1 MWRKRT
7 QVLIFTRETGDLRVF
22 LVVGKLYAM
31 KMLIKSEIEKRN
43 QKIHTL
49 AERQILENAKCP
61 FIVQLH
67 FAFQT
72 EKKLYLVMDF
82 MRGGVVLI

>member
-1 MWRKRT
+1 
-7 QVLIFTRETGDLRVF
+7 
-22 LVVGKLYAM
+22 M
-31 KMLIKSEIEKRN
+31 KMLIKSEVEKRN

-49 AERQILENAKCP
+49 AERQILENTKCP

-67 FAFQT
+67 YAFQT

-82 MRGGVVLI
+82 MRGGLLIQSNNKID